1 MQAEQI
7 SRRYAAALFGVVT
20 ERNMLAQAEQ
30 ELGQLD
36 ALLKADP
43 TLMNIL
49 QAPDILDQEKES
61 LLRRVFANR
70 LSPVFIEFMQL
81 LLDKHRIGYLHGMIE
96 HFLGLA
102 AESRGQLTARVTTAV
117 TLTDDERKKL
127 KEQLQTKT
135 AKSIELDETVDPRLI
150 GGMIVVLK
158 DRIIDGSIRHQL
170 SLLRD
175 ELMKATTA

>member
-7 SRRYAAALFGVVT
+7 ARRYAEALFGVVIQ
-20 ERNMLAQAEQ
+20 RNMLTQAEQ

-36 ALLKADP
+36 ALLTSDP
-43 TLMNIL
+43 TLMTIL
-49 QAPDILDQEKES
+49 QTPDILDQEKEG
-61 LLRRVFANR
+61 LLKRVFAGR
-70 LSPVFIEFMQL
+70 LNPVFVEFMQL
-81 LLDKHRIGYLHGMIE
+81 LLDKHRIGYLHGIIGN
-96 HFLGLA
+96 FLDLA

-117 TLTDDERKKL
+117 ALTDDERNRL

-135 AKSIELDETVDPRLI
+135 AKSIELEETVDPRLI
-150 GGMIVVLK
+150 GGAIVVLK
-158 DRIIDGSIRHQL
+158 DQIIDGSVRHQL

>member
-1 MQAEQI
+1 MQAEQV

-43 TLMNIL
+43 TLMKIL
-49 QAPDILDQEKES
+49 QAPDILDQEKEG

-70 LSPVFIEFMQL
+70 LTPVFVDFIQL
-81 LLDKHRIGYLHGMIE
+81 LLDKHRIGYLHGIIE
-96 HFLGLA
+96 NFLGLA
-102 AESRGQLTARVTTAV
+102 AETRGQLTARVTTAV
-117 TLTDDERKKL
+117 TLTDSERKSL
-127 KEQLQTKT
+127 IEQLQTKT
-135 AKSIELDETVDPRLI
+135 AKSIELEETVDPRLI

-158 DRIIDGSIRHQL
+158 DQIIDGSVRHQL

>member
-20 ERNMLAQAEQ
+20 ERNMLARAEE

-36 ALLKADP
+36 VLLRADP
-43 TLMNIL
+43 TLMKIL

-81 LLDKHRIGYLHGMIE
+81 LLDKHRIVYLHGIIE

-102 AESRGQLTARVTTAV
+102 AEARGQLTARVTTAV
-117 TLTDDERKKL
+117 TLTDDERNRL
-127 KEQLQTKT
+127 IEQLQTKT
-135 AKSIELDETVDPRLI
+135 AKKIELEETVDPRLV
-150 GGMIVVLK
+150 GGVIVILK
-158 DRIIDGSIRHQL
+158 DEIIDGSVRYQL
-170 SLLRD
+170 SQLRD